1 MRRSG
6 RRRHERFAPAHP
18 WDGSFS
24 LLRDVV
30 VHRDPEGA
38 LVAFGGAPGIVG
50 EELTLNVS
58 GGGQE
63 AVMRVRVG
71 ESRPVMLEGS
81 VWYRLR
87 LDVLDD
93 PGSER
98 DGRERAAV

>member
-18 WDGSFS
+18 WEGSLS
-24 LLRDVV
+24 VLRDVV
-30 VHRDPEGA
+30 VHREAQGA
-38 LVAFGGAPGIVG
+38 LVAFGGSPGIVG

-58 GGGQE
+58 GAGRE
-63 AVMRVRVG
+63 AVVRVRVG

-87 LDVLDD
+87 LDVVDRAE
-93 PGSER
+93 SEAR
-98 DGRERAAV
+98 ESERAAV